1 MLVVE
6 IPYESQK
13 NYTLFYLQFQ
23 RFLLL
28 TSFGVLHPLPKG
40 RGLARKIDE
49 TRQTGAVENRTYRRG
64 ERVHTGAVENRT
76 YRRSE
81 RVHLFFEFT
90 INDPRG
96 VGIGKSLSQRIK
108 CP

>member
-13 NYTLFYLQFQ
+13 NYAIFYLQFQ

-40 RGLARKIDE
+40 RGLARKIDKNKIL
-49 TRQTGAVENRTYRRG
+49 TNGCNQITLNF
-64 ERVHTGAVENRT
+64 NI
-76 YRRSE
+76 S
-81 RVHLFFEFT
+81 
-90 INDPRG
+90 
-96 VGIGKSLSQRIK
+96 
-108 CP
+108 C

>member
-13 NYTLFYLQFQ
+13 NYAIFYLQFQ

-40 RGLARKIDE
+40 RGLARKIDNGY
-49 TRQTGAVENRTYRRG
+49 T
-64 ERVHTGAVENRT
+64 
-76 YRRSE
+76 
-81 RVHLFFEFT
+81 L
-90 INDPRG
+90 
-96 VGIGKSLSQRIK
+96 RIK
-108 CP
+108 ICQDKLGEQFSALMLGLDESIWHDRRVDQRLNRMA